1 METEVKVDLGS
12 FRLETRAW
20 LKKNCP
26 QSMRLPVKTTSDM
39 YWGGRNAKF
48 SSDDQKMWFEK
59 MLEKK
64 WIVPHWEKKYGGGG
78 LTPEE
83 NNILVQEMARLGCRK
98 PLFSFGIAMLGPAL
112 LKFATEEQKLRYL
125 PEIVK
130 GKIWWCQGY
139 SEPNAGSDLAGLQ
152 MKAEDKGD
160 HYMVNGSKVWTTYAD
175 KADWIFCLVRTNSQ
189 ASKHNGISFLLIDM
203 LTQGVSTRPIKL
215 ISGKSPFCETFFD
228 NVKVP
233 KTNMI
238 GTLNDGWTIAKY
250 LLTHERK
257 MIGGVGETDIK
268 QEISKI
274 AKEKIGISSGQLKDS
289 FLRPQIAKFEMNESI
304 FDITIQRIMDEDK
317 SGKKAALLS
326 SFFKYY
332 GTELNIKREELLMQ
346 IGGTDSLLWVANENN
361 DADAARKFCR
371 SKGNSIEGGTSE
383 IQLNII
389 AKRILNLPS

>member
-1 METEVKVDLGS
+1 METEVKVGLGS

-175 KADWIFCLVRTNSQ
+175 KADWIFCLVRTNSRV
-189 ASKHNGISFLLIDM
+189 SKHNGISFLLIDM